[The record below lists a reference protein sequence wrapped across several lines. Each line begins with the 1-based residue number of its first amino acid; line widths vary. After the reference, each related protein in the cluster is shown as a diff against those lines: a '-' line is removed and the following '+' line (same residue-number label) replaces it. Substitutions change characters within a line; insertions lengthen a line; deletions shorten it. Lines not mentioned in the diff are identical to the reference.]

1 MINHYLS
8 KVIEGDVSAYSY
20 IVNQYKNMAFSI
32 ALRVVNNREDAE
44 EVTQDAFLK
53 AYNSL
58 KKFNHK
64 SKFSTWLYTIVYNT
78 AISKIRKN
86 KKKSAIIQLN
96 DEDIENINIED
107 IDNILVKFD
116 EEDKKKVV
124 NLAINKL
131 SETEKLIITLYYLSE
146 KSINKIIEITNFSNS
161 NIKVILYRS
170 RKKMYDELK
179 FKSDKLGMNETKKT
193 IIK

>member
-1 MINHYLS
+1 MIDHYLS
-8 KVIEGDVSAYSY
+8 KVIEGDVAAYSY

-32 ALRVVNNREDAE
+32 ALRIVNNREDAE

-64 SKFSTWLYTIVYNT
+64 SKFSTWLYKIVYNT

-86 KKKSAIIQLN
+86 KKNSIIRQLA
-96 DEDIENINIED
+96 DEDIENLNIE
-107 IDNILVKFD
+107 NINNAIIKLD
-116 EEDKKKVV
+116 EENQKKII

-131 SETEKLIITLYYLSE
+131 SENEKLIITLYYLAE
-146 KSINKIIEITNFSNS
+146 KTINEITEITNFSSS
-161 NIKVILYRS
+161 NIKVILHRA
-170 RKKMYDELK
+170 RKKLSVELK
-179 FKSDKLGMNETKKT
+179 
-193 IIK
+193 I

>member
-1 MINHYLS
+1 MINHYLT

-53 AYNSL
+53 VYNSL

-116 EEDKKKVV
+116 EENKKEII
-124 NLAINKL
+124 NFAINKL
-131 SETEKLIITLYYLSE
+131 SENEKLIITLYYLAE
-146 KSINKIIEITNFSNS
+146 NSINEVAAITNFSSS
-161 NIKVILYRS
+161 NIKVILHRA
-170 RKKMYDELK
+170 RKKMYEELRITNYE
-179 FKSDKLGMNETKKT
+179 LGITN
-193 IIK
+193 

>member
-1 MINHYLS
+1 MIDHYLS

-32 ALRVVNNREDAE
+32 ALRIVNNREDAE

-53 AYNSL
+53 AYNSI

-64 SKFSTWLYTIVYNT
+64 SKFSTWLYKIVYNT

-86 KKKSAIIQLN
+86 KKNSVTRQLT
-96 DEDIENINIED
+96 DENIENLNSENINDALIK
-107 IDNILVKFD
+107 LD
-116 EEDKKKVV
+116 EENQKKII

-131 SETEKLIITLYYLSE
+131 SENEKLIITLYYLSE
-146 KSINKIIEITNFSNS
+146 KSIIEITEITNFSSS
-161 NIKVILYRS
+161 NIKVILHRA
-170 RKKMYDELK
+170 RKKMYAELRIEILDFK
-179 FKSDKLGMNETKKT
+179 F
-193 IIK
+193 